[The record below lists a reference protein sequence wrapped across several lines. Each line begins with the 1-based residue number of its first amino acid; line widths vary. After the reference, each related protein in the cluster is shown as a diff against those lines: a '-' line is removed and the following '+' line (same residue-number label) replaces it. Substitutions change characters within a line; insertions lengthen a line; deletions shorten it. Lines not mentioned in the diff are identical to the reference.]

1 MGLGLVPSPL
11 RRPGEPVPAQGFR
24 RGTEGALRGS
34 FGDHDLLGNRNRI
47 PFLGPIG
54 DPCAKPRALRL
65 PLAATAERE
74 REDKA
79 MSLASSNRRAED
91 V

>member
-1 MGLGLVPSPL
+1 MELGLVPSLL
-11 RRPGEPVPAQGFR
+11 RHALPSNPIPAQEFW
-24 RGTEGALRGS
+24 RGAEGSLRGS
-34 FGDHDLLGNRNRI
+34 CGNHDLLGNRI
-47 PFLGPIG
+47 PLLSPIG
-54 DPCAKPRALRL
+54 DPCAKPRAPKL
-65 PLAATAERE
+65 PLAATAGRE